1 MAPVTIT
8 VGPLVFSLV
17 VERRLT
23 IPAVLLIAVAFFGAG
38 ACKQESGGDV
48 TPDST
53 APPNV
58 AEGEVLVKSVA
69 FTPRE
74 LRATVGKPVTWRFDD
89 GGLEHTVTADDNSF
103 TSGRMSSGTYQR
115 TFSAPGN
122 VNYHCEVH
130 ARMRGTVIV
139 S

>member
-1 MAPVTIT
+1 VRPRTILAT
-8 VGPLVFSLV
+8 LLLAAS
-17 VERRLT
+17 
-23 IPAVLLIAVAFFGAG
+23 VLGAAG
-38 ACKQESGGDV
+38 CRQESGGDV

-53 APPNV
+53 TPPSI

-69 FTPRE
+69 FNPQE
-74 LRATVGKPVTWRFDD
+74 LRTTVGKPVTWRFDD

-103 TSGRMSSGTYQR
+103 DSGRMSSGTYQR
-115 TFSAPGN
+115 TFNAPATI
-122 VNYHCEVH
+122 NYHCQVH

>member
-1 MAPVTIT
+1 M
-8 VGPLVFSLV
+8 GPLTFSLV
-17 VERRLT
+17 LERRLT
-23 IPAVLLIAVAFFGAG
+23 IPAALLIAVAFLGAG

-74 LRATVGKPVTWRFDD
+74 VRATAGKPVTWRFDD
-89 GGLEHTVTADDNSF
+89 GGLEHTVTADDNAF
-103 TSGRMSSGTYQR
+103 TSGRMSSGTFQR